1 MALRFSRRHGRV
13 GAPPGTLRAPE
24 RRVDELAISVIRYG
38 PDGCEESR
46 AEAAADLT
54 PLVPKLG
61 RTPYPVT
68 WIDIVGLHDLAVL
81 EELARL
87 FALHTLALED
97 VLNTGQRPKMEDY
110 EGTLFIVLRHF
121 HHPPAEED
129 EIEELVPEQISMFVR
144 PGLVITLQEVEGDAF
159 EPVRERI
166 RRGGNRLRNR
176 GSDYLAYALVD
187 ALVDSYFP
195 ILERLGEHIE
205 SLEEE
210 LIADPT
216 PETLDRIYRLR
227 RDLLLLRRAAW
238 PTREMINSLLRDDN
252 PLITDETR
260 LYLRD
265 CYDHAV
271 ETLEIVETYRELGAG
286 MLDVYLSS
294 LSQKMNEVMK
304 VLTIIA
310 TIFIPLTFV
319 AGIYGMNFA
328 YMPELQHRFG
338 YPAALAVMAA
348 IALTLVAYFRRKG
361 WM

>member
-1 MALRFSRRHGRV
+1 MALRFTRRHGHV

-24 RRVDELAISVIRYG
+24 RRVEELSISVIRYG

-46 AEAAADLT
+46 AEGAADLA
-54 PLVPKLG
+54 PMVPKLG

-68 WIDIVGLHDLAVL
+68 WIDIVGLHDVSVL

-87 FALHTLALED
+87 FGLHTLALED

-110 EGTLFIVLRHF
+110 EGSLFIVLRHF
-121 HHPPAEED
+121 HHHPEVEAD
-129 EIEELVPEQISMFVR
+129 IEELVPEQISMFVR
-144 PGLVITLQEVEGDAF
+144 PGLVITLQEVPGDAF

-166 RRGGNRLRNR
+166 RRGANRLRSR
-176 GSDYLAYALVD
+176 GADYLAYALVD

-210 LIADPT
+210 LIDDPS
-216 PETLDRIYRLR
+216 PESLDHIYRLR

-238 PTREMINSLLRDDN
+238 PKREMINALLRDDH

-271 ETLEIVETYRELGAG
+271 EALEIVETYRELGAS

-294 LSQKMNEVMK
+294 VSQRMNEVMK

-328 YMPELQHRFG
+328 YMPELQYRLG
-338 YPAALAVMAA
+338 YPIALGAMAAVALA
-348 IALTLVAYFRRKG
+348 LVVFFRRKG